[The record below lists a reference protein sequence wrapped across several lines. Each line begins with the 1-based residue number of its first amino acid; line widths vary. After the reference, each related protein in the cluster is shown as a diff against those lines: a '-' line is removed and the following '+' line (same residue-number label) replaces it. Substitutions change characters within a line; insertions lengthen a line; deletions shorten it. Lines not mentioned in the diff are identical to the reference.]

1 MKYPIS
7 LFITLLL
14 AALLSDL
21 RAQHRVFGCERVEG
35 TQTLRFPVM
44 EVKPGGNFI
53 SAGTVNF
60 MKVTSIVNNGG
71 FSDQYTG
78 GACAADYSD
87 RCDGPVPQLA
97 PVSYQNIFGDSV
109 ASTTISG
116 STAVRMQEVQL
127 SRHIQLDNEWQI
139 TGSFSWNKGR
149 VTTDRSDLTHFL
161 HFLNGSSVSAE
172 GDTMRVNGYAAWS
185 GAGYF
190 VLPTG
195 SSTKTGKVG
204 LAGSCGS
211 LFKAAYFKGNPG
223 SASLPTGAPFST
235 SSLGAGLYGV
245 SALEYWDV
253 DGADSTAITLFF
265 DASSNLSTSLED
277 IANLVVAGW
286 DGTKWVSLGQASAS
300 GPLDGNGSVTSD
312 SLIPNGYKAFT
323 FGFYCPPP
331 KASCENVTVYL
342 DEDGNGSLTVAA
354 VDSSSSATCGID
366 TMYLSLTSFDCD
378 DLSLALDKLDPG
390 GLTTTL
396 YVIDSVGFIDSC
408 LATVTVL
415 DTLAPAALCQAVS
428 VSLDSTGTGSTTAA
442 AVDDGSSDNCEVNL
456 SLSQTS
462 FGINNTG
469 ANTVTLTVTD
479 GSNNSSTC
487 TATVTVE
494 DKVPP
499 VAKCQNL
506 TLVLNS
512 QGNRLTSA
520 TAVNNNST
528 DASGIS
534 SLVLSQTSF
543 NCENVGPNSVTLTV
557 TDNHSNSST
566 CSATITIL
574 DNTPPQAQCKAASI
588 TLDAQ
593 GNGNLAA
600 TAVNNNSTDACGIA
614 NLSLTPPVLTCA
626 HVGSHTVTLTVTDP
640 SGNTSTCTATVA
652 VTDNTSPLA
661 QCKPASVL
669 LTATGMGSL
678 SPDAVNNSST
688 DACGIGGLSLSQS
701 SFSCA
706 QLGPNAVTL
715 TVTDMN
721 GNSSSCTSTVTV
733 LDQLQPNAQC
743 KNGTIYLNASGQAT
757 LAPSMVNNSSNDNCG
772 IESMSVSKTSF
783 DCSNLGANAVTLTV
797 MDLSGNAKSCNAT
810 VMVADNLPP
819 TLVCQDITL
828 PVTGATILQPSQV
841 FNAAASVDNCGT
853 QLTPVGVT
861 PSLFYCADAGQRMV
875 TLTVTDGHGNTGSCQ
890 ATVIVQGPLVTAVTT
905 PEDCGQLNGT
915 MVITAQNFVGQPGY
929 SVDAGDNYQL
939 INTFSTLEA
948 GIYPVVVTFF
958 GADNC
963 TTPPVYIE
971 VGENILTNTW
981 TGGGDASNWG
991 DILNW
996 SLTLKPTSCHHVVI
1010 PAGKSVLLAAGQT
1023 GDAHT
1028 LDVQQGGV
1036 LTVDP
1041 QAVLNVKQQ

>member
-1 MKYPIS
+1 MKRYLS
-7 LFITLLL
+7 LLPVFLLLTLLGNL
-14 AALLSDL
+14 Q
-21 RAQHRVFGCERVEG
+21 AQHRVFGCNYVGG
-35 TQTLRFPVM
+35 TMTFYYPVM

-53 SAGTVNF
+53 TGGTVNF
-60 MKVTSIVNNGG
+60 MKVTSLVNNGG

-78 GACAADYSD
+78 ECLADYSD
-87 RCDGPVPQLA
+87 LCEGPVPQLA
-97 PVSYQNIFGDSV
+97 TGGFLSIFGDSV
-109 ASTTISG
+109 AYTTISG
-116 STAVRMQEVQL
+116 STAVRMKDVQL

-139 TGSFSWNKGR
+139 TGSLTWNTGR
-149 VTTDRSDLTHFL
+149 ITTDRSDLTHFL
-161 HFLNGSSVSAE
+161 HFLNGSSIIAE

-185 GAGYF
+185 GDGNF
-190 VLPTG
+190 TLPTG
-195 SSTKTGKVG
+195 SHTKTGRVG

-211 LFKAAYFKGNPG
+211 LFKAAYFTGSPG
-223 SASLPTGAPFST
+223 SASLPVGAPFST
-235 SSLGAGLYGV
+235 SSLGEGLYGV

-253 DGADSTAITLFF
+253 DGADSTAITLHF
-265 DASSNLSTSLED
+265 DAASSLSTSLED
-277 IANLVVAGW
+277 IVNLVVAGW
-286 DGTKWVSLGQASAS
+286 DGTKWVSLGQASVTGALAGS
-300 GPLDGNGSVTSD
+300 GSVTSD
-312 SLIPNGYKAFT
+312 SLIPNSYKAFT

-331 KASCENVTVYL
+331 KASCQNVSVYL
-342 DEDGNGSLTVAA
+342 DEEGNGSLTVAT
-354 VDSSSSATCGID
+354 VDSSSTATCGID
-366 TMYLSLTSFDCD
+366 SMYLSLSNFDCD
-378 DLSLALDKLDPG
+378 DISQALGKSDPG

-408 LATVTVL
+408 VAFVTVL
-415 DTLAPAALCQAVS
+415 DTLAPTAVCQAVS

-442 AVDDGSSDNCEVNL
+442 AVDNGSSDNCEINL
-456 SLSQTS
+456 SLNPTT

-494 DKVPP
+494 DKIPP

-520 TAVNNNST
+520 GAVNNNST

-543 NCENVGPNSVTLTV
+543 NCANVGPNTVTLTV

-588 TLDAQ
+588 ALDAQ

-600 TAVNNNSTDACGIA
+600 SAVDNGSTDACGIG

-626 HVGSHTVTLTVTDP
+626 HVGAQTVTLTVTDP
-640 SGNTSTCTATVA
+640 SGNTATCTAAVT
-652 VTDNTSPLA
+652 VTDNTAPVA
-661 QCKPASVL
+661 KCKPASVL
-669 LTATGMGSL
+669 LTAAGTGNL
-678 SPDAVNNSST
+678 DADAVNDNST

-706 QLGPNAVTL
+706 QLGPNTVTL
-715 TVTDMN
+715 TATDVN
-721 GNSSSCTSTVTV
+721 GNSSSCAATVTV
-733 LDQLQPNAQC
+733 LDQLQPNAKC
-743 KNGTIYLNASGQAT
+743 KNATLYLDATGQAI
-757 LAPSMVNNSSNDNCG
+757 LAPALVNNSSSDNCG
-772 IESMSVSKTSF
+772 IESLSVSKTFF
-783 DCSNLGANAVTLTV
+783 DCSNLGPNAVTLTV
-797 MDLSGNAKSCNAT
+797 LDPSGNSKSCNAT

-819 TLVCQDITL
+819 TLVCQNITL
-828 PVTGATILQPSQV
+828 PVTGGTILQPSQV

-861 PSLFYCADAGQRMV
+861 PNLFYCADAGQRVV
-875 TLTVTDGHGNTGSCQ
+875 TLTVTDGHGNTASCQ
-890 ATVIVQGPLVTAVTT
+890 ATVIVQGPLITAVTT

-963 TTPPVYIE
+963 TTPPIYIE

-981 TGGGDASNWG
+981 TGGGDASSWT

-996 SLTLKPTSCHHVVI
+996 SLTLKPTGCHHVVI
-1010 PAGKSVLLAAGQT
+1010 PAGKTVFLAAGQT

-1041 QAVLNVKQQ
+1041 QAVLNVKQ